1 MTTTSATS
9 STSTA
14 ATTSTAS
21 TTAATTT
28 SSNAAIG
35 ASILSSLNANGASI
49 DTGSLV
55 TSLTAAQKTS
65 TETPITTAQA
75 ANTAQISSVASI
87 SSDLTAFSTSLNT
100 LVSGG
105 TLQTQPASS
114 ATSVLTVSAVA
125 GTPIGSLTS
134 AISVAQI
141 AKAQSVKSVAYTT
154 AQAFNYGTLS
164 FSVAGG
170 TAVNVT
176 VSSDNDTL
184 AGIAQSINAAGA
196 GVTASV
202 ISGSDGNSTLVLKGT
217 TGAAQS
223 FTVTGTDTPGTTNED
238 GTVTPATQPSGGTS
252 LSALSFDPTAT
263 ASSTDTMISTQ
274 VAQDAQLTVDGV
286 TVNRATNSFSDV
298 VPGVQIN
305 LVGIGTTSLSSTP
318 ATAAITEAVND
329 FVSAYNELL
338 TELNTATAAATS
350 SAAAGPLRGNA
361 AIRQLQSQLS
371 KMTTTPLNSSGTIR
385 TLAELGV
392 QTAQDGTISVD
403 ATQLSTML
411 TNYPSDVEQMFMTTQ
426 SSSSPKVLINS
437 TAGAAAS
444 GVYTVS
450 GITPATGGGNATGS
464 INGTAMSAAS
474 WILTAGAGNNADGLS
489 LQILS
494 GTPSTATITINQG
507 LGGVLQAI
515 HDQLLGTSGALTTLS
530 TSLTTQQTNLAD
542 QLTKADAQVTVYHDR
557 LVTQFTEMN
566 TLVSGYKATSSYLTQ
581 QVALWDNPDAS

>member
-1 MTTTSATS
+1 MTTTS
-9 STSTA
+9 
-14 ATTSTAS
+14 TTSAS
-21 TTAATTT
+21 TTAATAALAAT
-28 SSNAAIG
+28 SSSTTASTNAAIG

-65 TETPITTAQA
+65 LETPITTAQT

-114 ATSVLTVSAVA
+114 DSSVLTVTAVA
-125 GTPIGSLTS
+125 GTAIGSLTS
-134 AISVAQI
+134 AISVTQI
-141 AKAQSVKSVAYTT
+141 AKAQSVKSTAYATT
-154 AQAFNYGTLS
+154 QAFDTGTLS

-170 TAVNVT
+170 TAISVN
-176 VSSDNDTL
+176 VSSDNNTL

-217 TGAAQS
+217 SGAAET
-223 FTVTGTDTPGTTNED
+223 FTVTGTDSTD
-238 GTVTPATQPSGGTS
+238 GSVTQPTGGTS
-252 LSALSFDPTAT
+252 LSALSFDPSAT
-263 ASSTDTMISTQ
+263 ASASDTMISTQ
-274 VAQDAQLTVDGV
+274 AAQDAQITVDGV
-286 TVNRATNSFSDV
+286 TVNRSTNSFSDV

-305 LVGIGTTSLSSTP
+305 LVGTGTTNLTSTP

-350 SAAAGPLRGNA
+350 TADAGPLRGNA
-361 AIRQLQSQLS
+361 AIRTLQSQLT

-392 QTAQDGTISVD
+392 QTAQDGSLSVD

-411 TNYPSDVEQMFMTTQ
+411 TSYPDDVEQMFMTTQ
-426 SSSSPKVLINS
+426 TSSSPKVLINS

-444 GVYTVS
+444 GVYTVT
-450 GITPATGGGNATGS
+450 GITPATGGGNATGTL
-464 INGTAMSAAS
+464 NGTAMSAAS
-474 WILTAGAGNNADGLS
+474 WILTAGSGNNADGLS

-494 GTPSTATITINQG
+494 GTPSSATITINQG

-515 HDQLLGTSGALTTLS
+515 HDALLGTTGALTTLS
-530 TSLTTQQTNLAD
+530 TSLATQQTNLAAE
-542 QLTKADAQVTVYHDR
+542 LTKADAQVTVYHDR
-557 LVTQFTEMN
+557 LVTQFTQMN

>member
-14 ATTSTAS
+14 ATTTSSSSTSS
-21 TTAATTT
+21 TTSAT

-65 TETPITTAQA
+65 TETPITTAQT

-105 TLQTQPASS
+105 TLQTQPVSS
-114 ATSVLTVSAVA
+114 ATGVLTVSPVA
-125 GTPIGSLTS
+125 GQAIGSLTS
-134 AISVAQI
+134 TISVAQI
-141 AKAQSVKSVAYTT
+141 AKAQSVKSVSYPT

-164 FSVAGG
+164 FSVGG
-170 TAVNVT
+170 ATAINVS

-184 AGIAQSINAAGA
+184 AGIAQSINAAA
-196 GVTASV
+196 TGVTASV
-202 ISGSDGNSTLVLKGT
+202 ISGSDGNSTLVLKGS
-217 TGAAQS
+217 TGAAQT
-223 FTVTGTDTPGTTNED
+223 FTVTGTDSTDTS
-238 GTVTPATQPSGGTS
+238 VTQPSGGTS

-263 ASSTDTMISTQ
+263 ATSSDTMISTQ
-274 VAQDAQLTVDGV
+274 AAQDAQLTVDGV
-286 TVNRATNSFSDV
+286 TVNRSTNSFSDV

-305 LVGIGTTSLSSTP
+305 LVGAGTTSLSSTP
-318 ATAAITEAVND
+318 ATAAITEAIND
-329 FVSAYNELL
+329 FVSAYNSLL

-361 AIRQLQSQLS
+361 AIRQLQSQLT

-392 QTAQDGTISVD
+392 QTAQDGSISVD

-411 TNYPSDVEQMFMTTQ
+411 TNYPDDVEQMFMTTQ

-437 TAGAAAS
+437 AAGSAAS

-450 GITPATGGGNATGS
+450 GITPAVNGGNATGTL
-464 INGTAMSAAS
+464 NGTAMSASS

-515 HDQLLGTSGALTTLS
+515 HDQLLGTTGALTTLS
-530 TSLTTQQTNLAD
+530 TSLTTQQTNLAAE
-542 QLTKADAQVTVYHDR
+542 LTKADAQVTVYHDR
-557 LVTQFTEMN
+557 LVTEFTQMN
-566 TLVSGYKATSSYLTQ
+566 TLVSGYKATASYLTQ

>member
-9 STSTA
+9 GSTA
-14 ATTSTAS
+14 STASTASTTTSTAS
-21 TTAATTT
+21 TT

-114 ATSVLTVSAVA
+114 DTSVLTVSAVA

-134 AISVAQI
+134 AISVTQI
-141 AKAQSVKSVAYTT
+141 AKAQSVKSAAYAT

-164 FSVAGG
+164 FSVGG
-170 TAVNVT
+170 AAAVSVN

-202 ISGSDGNSTLVLKGT
+202 ISGSDGKSTLVLKGT
-217 TGAAQS
+217 TGAAES
-223 FTVTGTDTPGTTNED
+223 FTVTGTDSTD
-238 GTVTPATQPSGGTS
+238 SSVTQPSGGTS
-252 LSALSFDPTAT
+252 LSALSFDPAAT
-263 ASSTDTMISTQ
+263 ASASDTMISTQ

-305 LVGIGTTSLSSTP
+305 LVGAGTTSLTSTP

-361 AIRQLQSQLS
+361 AIRQLQSQLT

-411 TNYPSDVEQMFMTTQ
+411 TNYPDDVEQMFMTTQ
-426 SSSSPKVLINS
+426 TSSSPKVLINS
-437 TAGAAAS
+437 AAGSAAS

-450 GITPATGGGNATGS
+450 GITPAVNGGNATGTL
-464 INGTAMSAAS
+464 NGTAMSASS

-494 GTPSTATITINQG
+494 GTPSSATITINQG

-515 HDQLLGTSGALTTLS
+515 HDQLLGTTGALTTLS
-530 TSLTTQQTNLAD
+530 ASLTTQQTNLAD
-542 QLTKADAQVTVYHDR
+542 ELTKADAQVTVYHDR
-557 LVTQFTEMN
+557 LVTQFTQMN
-566 TLVSGYKATSSYLTQ
+566 TLVSGYKATASYLTQ
-581 QVALWDNPDAS
+581 QVALWDNPNAS

>member
-9 STSTA
+9 SASTA
-14 ATTSTAS
+14 AATTAAS
-21 TTAATTT
+21 TTTSAT

-65 TETPITTAQA
+65 TETPITTAQT

-114 ATSVLTVSAVA
+114 ATGVLTVSAVA
-125 GTPIGSLTS
+125 GTAIGSLTS
-134 AISVAQI
+134 TINVAQI
-141 AKAQSVKSVAYTT
+141 AKAQSVKSVSYPT
-154 AQAFNYGTLS
+154 AQAFDTGTLS
-164 FSVAGG
+164 FSVGG
-170 TAVNVT
+170 AAPISVN
-176 VSSDNDTL
+176 VSSDNNTL

-223 FTVTGTDTPGTTNED
+223 FSVTGTDSTD
-238 GTVTPATQPSGGTS
+238 SSVTQPSGGTS

-263 ASSTDTMISTQ
+263 AGASATMISTQ

-286 TVNRATNSFSDV
+286 TVNRSTNSFSDV

-305 LVGIGTTSLSSTP
+305 LVGTGSTSLTSTP

-329 FVSAYNELL
+329 FVSAYNSLL
-338 TELNTATAAATS
+338 SELNTATAAATS
-350 SAAAGPLRGNA
+350 TSDAGPLRGNA
-361 AIRQLQSQLS
+361 AIRQLQSQLT

-411 TNYPSDVEQMFMTTQ
+411 TSYPNDVEQMFMTTQ
-426 SSSSPKVLINS
+426 TSSSPKVLINS
-437 TAGAAAS
+437 AAGAAAS
-444 GVYTVS
+444 GIYNVS
-450 GITPATGGGNATGS
+450 GITPAVNGGNATGTL
-464 INGTAMSAAS
+464 NGTAMSASS

-515 HDQLLGTSGALTTLS
+515 HDSLLGTSGALTTLS
-530 TSLTTQQTNLAD
+530 TSLTTQQTNLAAE
-542 QLTKADAQVTVYHDR
+542 LTKADAQVTVYHDR
-557 LVTQFTEMN
+557 LVTQFTQMN

>member
-1 MTTTSATS
+1 
-9 STSTA
+9 
-14 ATTSTAS
+14 
-21 TTAATTT
+21 
-28 SSNAAIG
+28 
-35 ASILSSLNANGASI
+35 
-49 DTGSLV
+49 
-55 TSLTAAQKTS
+55 
-65 TETPITTAQA
+65 
-75 ANTAQISSVASI
+75 
-87 SSDLTAFSTSLNT
+87 
-100 LVSGG
+100 
-105 TLQTQPASS
+105 
-114 ATSVLTVSAVA
+114 
-125 GTPIGSLTS
+125 
-134 AISVAQI
+134 
-141 AKAQSVKSVAYTT
+141 
-154 AQAFNYGTLS
+154 
-164 FSVAGG
+164 
-170 TAVNVT
+170 
-176 VSSDNDTL
+176 
-184 AGIAQSINAAGA
+184 
-196 GVTASV
+196 
-202 ISGSDGNSTLVLKGT
+202 
-217 TGAAQS
+217 
-223 FTVTGTDTPGTTNED
+223 
-238 GTVTPATQPSGGTS
+238 
-252 LSALSFDPTAT
+252 
-263 ASSTDTMISTQ
+263 
-274 VAQDAQLTVDGV
+274 
-286 TVNRATNSFSDV
+286 
-298 VPGVQIN
+298 
-305 LVGIGTTSLSSTP
+305 
-318 ATAAITEAVND
+318 
-329 FVSAYNELL
+329 
-338 TELNTATAAATS
+338 
-350 SAAAGPLRGNA
+350 
-361 AIRQLQSQLS
+361 
-371 KMTTTPLNSSGTIR
+371 MTTTPLNSSGTIR

-411 TNYPSDVEQMFMTTQ
+411 ANYPSDVEQMFMTTQ

>member
-1 MTTTSATS
+1 MTTTSS
-9 STSTA
+9 
-14 ATTSTAS
+14 TTSAS
-21 TTAATTT
+21 TTAATAALAAT
-28 SSNAAIG
+28 STSSTAASNAAIG

-65 TETPITTAQA
+65 VETPITTKQT

-114 ATSVLTVSAVA
+114 DTGVLTVSAVA
-125 GTPIGSLTS
+125 GTPIGSLSS
-134 AISVAQI
+134 AISVTQI
-141 AKAQSVKSVAYTT
+141 AKAQSVKSTAYATT
-154 AQAFNYGTLS
+154 QAFNSGTLS

-170 TAVNVT
+170 TPINVT
-176 VSSDNDTL
+176 VSNDNDTL

-202 ISGSDGNSTLVLKGT
+202 ISGSDGKSTLVLKGT
-217 TGAAQS
+217 TGAAQA
-223 FTVTGTDTPGTTNED
+223 FTVTGTDSTD
-238 GTVTPATQPSGGTS
+238 SSVTQPTGGTS

-263 ASSTDTMISTQ
+263 ASASATMTSTQ
-274 VAQDAQLTVDGV
+274 SAQDAQLTVDGV
-286 TVNRATNSFSDV
+286 SVSRSTNSFSDV

-305 LVGIGTTSLSSTP
+305 LVAAGTTSLSSSP
-318 ATAAITEAVND
+318 ATAAITSSIND
-329 FVSAYNELL
+329 FVSAYNSLL
-338 TELNTATAAATS
+338 SELNTATAAATS
-350 SAAAGPLRGNA
+350 SADAGPLRGNP
-361 AIRQLQSQLS
+361 AIRALQSQLT

-392 QTAQDGTISVD
+392 KTAQDGTLSVD
-403 ATQLSTML
+403 ATKLSTML
-411 TNYPSDVEQMFMTTQ
+411 TTYPDDVEKMFMTTQ
-426 SSSSPKVLINS
+426 SSSSPQVLINS
-437 TAGAAAS
+437 SAGAAAS

-450 GITPATGGGNATGS
+450 GITPAVNGGNATGT
-464 INGTAMSAAS
+464 INGAAMGASS

-494 GTPSTATITINQG
+494 AAPSTATITINQG

-515 HDQLLGTSGALTTLS
+515 HDTLLGTTGALTTLAA
-530 TSLTTQQTNLAD
+530 SLTTQQTSLAD
-542 QLTKADAQVTVYHDR
+542 ALTKADAQVTVYHDR
-557 LVTQFTEMN
+557 LVTQFTQMN

-581 QVALWDNPDAS
+581 QVGLWTNPNAS